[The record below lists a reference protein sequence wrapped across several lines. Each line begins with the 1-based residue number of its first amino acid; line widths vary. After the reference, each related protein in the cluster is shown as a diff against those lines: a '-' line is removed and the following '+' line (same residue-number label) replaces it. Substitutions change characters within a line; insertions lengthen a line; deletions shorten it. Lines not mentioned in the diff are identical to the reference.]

1 MVAGDWE
8 EHARSLFDATAG
20 EDGTVSIWDFLS
32 LCEKIY
38 RMLEPE
44 QEALRPWR
52 ETEDIEELERA
63 VSTRQLGMATDDGE
77 GSPTLDRWICRCRG
91 AVDDQPAGGAEPEP
105 HKAEAAE
112 AAVPPEAG
120 WLARLRCCASSPR
133 PPLLP
138 EGVPPS

>member
-1 MVAGDWE
+1 MPVVTSF
-8 EHARSLFDATAG
+8 HQSVLSPSLGQNISF
-20 EDGTVSIWDFLS
+20 
-32 LCEKIY
+32 
-38 RMLEPE
+38 
-44 QEALRPWR
+44 
-52 ETEDIEELERA
+52 
-63 VSTRQLGMATDDGE
+63 LGMATDDGE

-133 PPLLP
+133 PQHLLP